1 MPRKHFRSVAITAKA
16 AEGQCK
22 AAQDAPQLGLITDHW
37 SARNHNLSTTILGA
51 LLYTWVQSSE
61 HYAAVSKSLFQCAQ
75 HMNSYVHN
83 TLTWDL
89 LVAQHNLCFL
99 SLDDPVLRITP
110 ARNGLSSQ
118 TSMPQGSVA
127 RPALLLCL
135 PDVPTHASSSF
146 KAFTHLFYC
155 ASYST
160 TAAMSTY
167 PEEQSSASWQNP
179 TPDAETAIKAG
190 KTGTRG
196 WAPPAK
202 K

>member
-1 MPRKHFRSVAITAKA
+1 M
-16 AEGQCK
+16 
-22 AAQDAPQLGLITDHW
+22 
-37 SARNHNLSTTILGA
+37 
-51 LLYTWVQSSE
+51 
-61 HYAAVSKSLFQCAQ
+61 
-75 HMNSYVHN
+75 
-83 TLTWDL
+83 
-89 LVAQHNLCFL
+89 
-99 SLDDPVLRITP
+99 LRIPP
-110 ARNGLSSQ
+110 ARNGLGSQ

-135 PDVPTHASSSF
+135 PGVPAHAPSSF